1 MSEQNGQRKPPLP
14 QRVLGALIYVS
25 QIVWIIL
32 SPIVLCLGIG
42 YALGSRFGSQKWW
55 TLGGILLGVVCSI
68 RNMFVFGKR
77 YIQALEEKRKQYKDE
92 LDKQ

>member
-1 MSEQNGQRKPPLP
+1 MSDNNEKRTAPLP
-14 QRVLGALIYVS
+14 QKVFGALIYVS

-42 YALGSRFGSQKWW
+42 YAVGSRFGNSKMW
-55 TLGGILLGVVCSI
+55 TLGGILIGVVCSV

-77 YIQALEEKRKQYKDE
+77 YLKELEARRAKEND
-92 LDKQ
+92 DTN

>member
-1 MSEQNGQRKPPLP
+1 MSDNNEKRTAPLP
-14 QRVLGALIYVS
+14 QKAFGALIYVS

-42 YALGSRFGSQKWW
+42 YAVGSRFGNSKMW
-55 TLGGILLGVVCSI
+55 TLGGILIGVVCSV

-77 YIQALEEKRKQYKDE
+77 YLKELEARRAKEND
-92 LDKQ
+92 DTN

>member
-1 MSEQNGQRKPPLP
+1 MSDNNEKRTAPLP
-14 QRVLGALIYVS
+14 QKGFGALIYVS

-42 YALGSRFGSQKWW
+42 YAVGSRFGNSKMW
-55 TLGGILLGVVCSI
+55 TLGGILIGVVCSV

-77 YIQALEEKRKQYKDE
+77 YLKELEARRAKEND
-92 LDKQ
+92 DTN